1 MTGSARSLA
10 SFLLSQRPCH
20 IAQLS
25 FTPGLLYSACVIG
38 LALRFLL
45 TITLGFMSVWAP
57 LAHATLEPQH
67 VVILANAASADSLAV
82 ARHYAAR
89 RNIPEDHIIA
99 LALPLRESL
108 SRRDYEELVVAPL
121 RRSLEERRLASSIRV
136 IVTTYGIPLRVN
148 TPELSDEE
156 RRLLTDAQSRVK
168 ASRARLEQFHS
179 ELVKLASLPSPSPP
193 PPTGQVV
200 LEAAKAALLLSQVDN
215 SWRTALER
223 VRHQGGTEAGQKA
236 IAEFLQLTQQYG
248 GWAMLLPRRLSP
260 QQPPPI
266 PEPPQASAWRALL
279 DRTVPLWT
287 GLAHRPIT
295 SERPLIYRW
304 AERLFGVR
312 GVLELAS
319 AEVDLLTTSHAD
331 ASFDNELSLL
341 WWDPGLYSVAWRWNN
356 PLFEDAVPRP
366 DDPPILMVSRLDA
379 PTVELAKGL
388 VDKALDA
395 ERFGLRGT
403 VYFDARGLQPDGP
416 TDTYGVYDH
425 SLREAATLVKDLSAY
440 HVVLDQAEPTMASMP
455 NVALYIGWYRLR
467 SYEDVFSFNPGAIG
481 YHMASAEAVTIHDPN
496 ERGWCKNA
504 LGRGI
509 TATLGSVGEPYL
521 DAFPEP
527 ARFTRLLLSGKY
539 PLVEV
544 YYLTSRYVSWRMVL
558 FGDPLYNPFK
568 ANAASAA
575 ADSVHLPTPS
585 ERPFGNP
592 PAILDQRR
600 RELQQRLKTLVAIL
614 TQAETGAP
622 HPP

>member
-1 MTGSARSLA
+1 MGLASRLPLTIAFGLMTGWVS
-10 SFLLSQRPCH
+10 
-20 IAQLS
+20 
-25 FTPGLLYSACVIG
+25 
-38 LALRFLL
+38 
-45 TITLGFMSVWAP
+45 
-57 LAHATLEPQH
+57 LAHAAPEPHH
-67 VVILANAASADSLAV
+67 VVILTNSTNADSLAV
-82 ARHYAAR
+82 ARHYATR
-89 RNIPEDHIIA
+89 RAIPDNHIIA

-121 RRSLEERRLASSIRV
+121 RRILEERRLASSIRV

-148 TPELSDEE
+148 APELSDEE

-168 ASRARLEQFHS
+168 ASRARLEQLHS
-179 ELVKLASLPSPSPP
+179 ELVRFAALDSPP
-193 PPTGQVV
+193 PPPSTGQVV
-200 LEAAKAALLLSQVDN
+200 LEAAKAALLLSQIDN
-215 SWRTALER
+215 SWRAALER

-236 IAEFLQLTQQYG
+236 IAEFLHVTQQYG

-260 QQPPPI
+260 QQPLPA

-295 SERPLIYRW
+295 TDRPLIYRW

-319 AEVDLLTTSHAD
+319 AEVDLLTSAHAD

-366 DDPPILMVSRLDA
+366 DDPPVLMVSRLDA

-388 VDKALDA
+388 VDKALEA
-395 ERFGLRGT
+395 ERSGLQGT

-425 SLREAATLVKDLSAY
+425 SLREAATLAKEISSYD
-440 HVVLDQAEPTMASMP
+440 VVLDLAERTMASMP

-481 YHMASAEAVTIHDPN
+481 YHMASAEAVTIHDPH

-504 LGRGI
+504 LERGI
-509 TATLGSVGEPYL
+509 SATVGSVGEPYL

-558 FGDPLYNPFK
+558 FGDPLYNPFR
-568 ANAASAA
+568 ANAAFA

-585 ERPFGNP
+585 ERPLGNP

-600 RELQQRLKTLVAIL
+600 RALQQRLKTLVAIL
-614 TQAETGAP
+614 TQAETGTP